1 MIPDEER
8 SQLKNDKIGVKLAL
22 ILGLVPN
29 SPEEQLFE
37 VLVSLIHRITE
48 LSQPFG

>member
-1 MIPDEER
+1 MMPDEER
-8 SQLKNDKIGVKLAL
+8 SQLKNDKIEVKLAL

-29 SPEEQLFE
+29 SVEQQLFQPF
-37 VLVSLIHRITE
+37 VSLIHRLTE